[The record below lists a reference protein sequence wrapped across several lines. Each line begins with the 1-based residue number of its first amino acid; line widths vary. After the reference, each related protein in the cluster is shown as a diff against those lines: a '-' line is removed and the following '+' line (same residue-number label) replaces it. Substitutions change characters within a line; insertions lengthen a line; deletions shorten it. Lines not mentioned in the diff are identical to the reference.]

1 VNAKPIKLILITV
14 ALGVIAFLL
23 VPDRAHRLMRQAE
36 PIQASLESYR
46 QQHGHYP
53 DSISQIGL
61 VEREEGPLYYQ
72 RESESSYILWF
83 GTTLGESV
91 TFNSTDRRWH

>member
-1 VNAKPIKLILITV
+1 MNAKPIKLILITV

-46 QQHGHYP
+46 QQYGHYP